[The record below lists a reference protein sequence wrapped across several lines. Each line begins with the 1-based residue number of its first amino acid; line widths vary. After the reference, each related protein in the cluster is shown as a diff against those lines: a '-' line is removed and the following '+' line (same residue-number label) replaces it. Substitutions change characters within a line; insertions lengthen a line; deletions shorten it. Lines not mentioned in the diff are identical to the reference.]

1 MSQADRQASAPGRT
15 RRVLI
20 TGGGSGIGAATAA
33 YLAERD
39 WTVEVADIAPPAG
52 GRYLDASDEAGWKAL
67 IDAVWPLD
75 ALVNCAGIRDRS
87 PLTDMSV
94 AQFERLMAIH
104 VTGGFIGIREAARRW
119 QQESRP
125 GAVVSMASVN
135 ATHAVAGQLHYVAAK
150 AAVAGLTRAAA
161 VELAVSGIRVN
172 AIAPGLIRTPMTAV
186 RFADPAGLKAMLS
199 RVPME
204 RPGEPVEIA
213 AAVAFLL
220 SDEASYITGVTLP
233 VDGGWMAC

>member
-1 MSQADRQASAPGRT
+1 MNGKH
-15 RRVLI
+15 VLI

-33 YLAERD
+33 RLAD
-39 WTVEVADIAPPAG
+39 LGWAVEIADIRPPAG
-52 GRYLDASDEAGWKAL
+52 GRCLDAADEAGWKAV
-67 IDAVWPLD
+67 IEDVWPLD

-94 AQFERLMAIH
+94 AQFERLMTIH
-104 VTGGFIGIREAARRW
+104 ATGGFIGIREVTRRW

-135 ATHAVAGQLHYVAAK
+135 ATHAVAGQAHYVAAK

-161 VELAVSGIRVN
+161 VELAGSGIRVN
-172 AIAPGLIRTPMTAV
+172 AIAPGFIRTPMTEE
-186 RFADPAGLKAMLS
+186 RFADAAGLTAMLA
-199 RVPME
+199 RVPMA
-204 RPGEPVEIA
+204 RPGEPSEIA

-220 SDEASYITGVTLP
+220 SEQASYITGVTLP

>member
-1 MSQADRQASAPGRT
+1 MSQAGEASALGRPK
-15 RRVLI
+15 RVLI
-20 TGGGSGIGAATAA
+20 TGGGSGIGAATAS
-33 YLAERD
+33 YLAERG
-39 WTVEVADIAPPAG
+39 WAVEVADIAPPAG
-52 GRYLDASDEAGWKAL
+52 GHYLDASDEAGWLAV

-87 PLTDMSV
+87 PFTEMSV
-94 AQFERLMAIH
+94 AQFERLLAIH

-119 QQESRP
+119 QRETRP

-135 ATHAVAGQLHYVAAK
+135 ATHAVAGQPHYVAAK

-161 VELAVSGIRVN
+161 VELAGSGIRVN
-172 AIAPGLIRTPMTAV
+172 AIAPGLIRTPMTAW
-186 RFADPAGLKAMLS
+186 RFADPDGLKAMLA

-204 RPGEPVEIA
+204 RAGEPVDIA
-213 AAVAFLL
+213 AAVSFLL